1 MGTSSLES
9 CFLRGR
15 HKQGRALAINSKHE
29 SSRRGSP
36 RPEIEQAAPVTD
48 PLFTLQNSFS
58 FSEIVDKER
67 RAGQLENKI
76 PVNLELLC
84 KFSL

>member
-1 MGTSSLES
+1 MAGTS
-9 CFLRGR
+9 
-15 HKQGRALAINSKHE
+15 RAGPWLSIPNTRVLGE
-29 SSRRGSP
+29 VLLT

-48 PLFTLQNSFS
+48 SLFTLQNSFS

-76 PVNLELLC
+76 QVNLELLC